1 MSPPLDSVYISN
13 VLREDRSR
21 LKSEVRYARMLSSTF
36 LDNTHR
42 KLDNGYFWADF
53 IPSDS
58 EERYQ
63 ENKTDPE
70 QRRRLVENGW
80 LDEQGNDKN
89 SFRYRLNAEGFRC
102 DNFTNE
108 PGIVFFGCSHTYG
121 IGVSTSDSWPQRVA
135 NHFGLQCWN
144 LAHPGQSLSLQALYA
159 ATFLTEDIKNI
170 KAIVVMETPDR
181 FEYPFRSPDNR
192 FGFWPLLSYTETR
205 YKPSPLLGE
214 LYDGYPIKALFDGIK
229 DQYIIRNVA
238 LDLGV
243 PYVYRNVDQ
252 ICAHLPHKY
261 LDLGRDLLHMGPR
274 TQYYIADQY
283 IKLLEPHFR

>member
-1 MSPPLDSVYISN
+1 
-13 VLREDRSR
+13 
-21 LKSEVRYARMLSSTF
+21 MLSSTF
-36 LDNTHR
+36 LNNTHCIA
-42 KLDNGYFWADF
+42 DDGYFWADF

-58 EERYQ
+58 EKRYK

-70 QRRRLVENGW
+70 QRIKLVENGW

-108 PGIVFFGCSHTYG
+108 PGIVFFGCSYTYG
-121 IGVSTSDSWPQRVA
+121 IGIPASTSWPQQVA

-159 ATFLTEDIKNI
+159 TTFLTEDIKNI
-170 KAIVVMETPDR
+170 KAIVVMETPGR
-181 FEYPFRSPDNR
+181 FEYPFRSPNNR

-205 YKPSPLLGE
+205 HKPTKLLGD
-214 LYDGYPIKALFDGIK
+214 LYDGYPIKALFDSIK
-229 DQYIIRNVA
+229 DQYIIKNVA

-243 PYVYRNVDQ
+243 PYVYQNVEQ
-252 ICAHLPHKY
+252 VCSRLPTKSDD
-261 LDLGRDLLHMGPR
+261 LDFGRDLLHMGPK
-274 TQYYIADQY
+274 TQYHIADQY
-283 IKLLEPHFR
+283 IKLLEPYFR